1 MFDPTPRSLTL
12 LKIFFFSFFLKKKR
26 KKKKEKER
34 KKGNCYMFEESQVKY
49 LQSTNH
55 IN

>member
-12 LKIFFFSFFLKKKR
+12 LKTFFFKKKKKK
-26 KKKKEKER
+26 KKKKER
-34 KKGNCYMFEESQVKY
+34 KKVNCYMFEESQVKY
-49 LQSTNH
+49 LQSINH